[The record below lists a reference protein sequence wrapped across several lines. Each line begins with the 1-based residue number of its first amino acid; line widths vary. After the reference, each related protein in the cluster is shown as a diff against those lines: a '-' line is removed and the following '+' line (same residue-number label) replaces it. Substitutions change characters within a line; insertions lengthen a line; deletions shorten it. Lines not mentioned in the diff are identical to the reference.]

1 MKNYIA
7 LLCVLCALLLA
18 ACQPGN
24 PQNIDGTGN
33 GSLSTG
39 QTNAP
44 TETGAPTEAPT
55 DPADDELAAF
65 NALFGNMSSWY
76 NKALLCQYTSPAQ
89 LKLEVLFY
97 SGFAGES
104 KKPTDAEW
112 AELMDQPGFDINY
125 DLIRLPADKMNQVLT
140 DYFGITL
147 DEIDDAGFE
156 NLVFLES
163 TNCYYHMATDA
174 MVLENFKATAVET
187 QENGA
192 IRVSYTAGYND
203 AAYVVT
209 LMPNGDG
216 YRILSN
222 EKA

>member
-1 MKNYIA
+1 MKNNIV

-18 ACQPGN
+18 ACHPDDTQKP
-24 PQNIDGTGN
+24 DDTG
-33 GSLSTG
+33 SSSPSTG

-55 DPADDELAAF
+55 DPAADELAAF
-65 NALFGNMSSWY
+65 NALFGDMGSWY

-89 LKLEVLFY
+89 LKLKVLFY

-104 KKPTDAEW
+104 NKPTDAER

-156 NLVFLES
+156 NLVFLKS
-163 TNCYYHMATDA
+163 TNCYYRMASDA
-174 MVLENFKATAVET
+174 MALENFKATAVET
-187 QENGA
+187 QENGT

-216 YRILSN
+216 YWILSN
-222 EKA
+222 EQA

>member
-1 MKNYIA
+1 MFKRKIV

-24 PQNIDGTGN
+24 SQNVDDTGN
-33 GSLSTG
+33 GSPSTG
-39 QTNAP
+39 QTD
-44 TETGAPTEAPT
+44 APT
-55 DPADDELAAF
+55 DPAKDELAAF
-65 NALFGNMSSWY
+65 NALFGDLSSWY

-97 SGFAGES
+97 SGFTGES

-163 TNCYYHMATDA
+163 TNCYYHMVTDA
-174 MVLENFKATAVET
+174 VALENFKATAVET

-192 IRVSYTAGYND
+192 IRVSYTAGSNG

-209 LMPNGDG
+209 LMPKGDG

-222 EKA
+222 EQA